1 MSDNKSPQAEPET
14 AAPPTTGCGPLAR
27 YPVLSVF
34 VFAGAGLALGLGLS
48 TWDPEDSQDKSTAL
62 QWIGLI
68 GDMFIRALK
77 ATVLPLVFVSIIL
90 SVVDM
95 MQVGR
100 ASSIGGKTIG
110 IYFATTFFASILGL
124 ISILCF
130 KSLFTQGTFEDPTDP
145 RVQLG
150 CGEGGSFL
158 SHDTTD
164 GSVMCSANLTEDMS
178 SYFFITDLDGSFVM
192 KSSGPRSD
200 ISMSDTVY
208 DGVFRKLITSNIFES
223 FVEANFA
230 AVVFFAIFFGAAMA
244 RVLTTRKLHPNNSI
258 VVGFLKESEDILITL
273 INWVIM
279 ITPFAVFS
287 LIANAIGKQ
296 SDLKDSFANVG
307 YLVAATLL
315 GLIVHVVLVYVIG
328 FALLTKSNPFDYLKH
343 LIPAQTTAFACASSA
358 ATIPVTLQCCKD
370 SGRVP
375 DTIAKFV
382 VPMGATINMD
392 GSAIYFPCAC
402 IWMAI
407 LNGEDPNFGQYIML
421 IILATVGS
429 AGSAPVPSAA
439 LVLIISAYNTVFGT
453 TGTPDGFSFII
464 AIDWFMDRCRTTV
477 NVTGDAIVTGM
488 VSHLAA
494 RDGVTFG
501 DESAIPGA
509 PESTLAAQSADD
521 DSGECDA

>member
-223 FVEANFA
+223 FVEANF
-230 AVVFFAIFFGAAMA
+230 
-244 RVLTTRKLHPNNSI
+244 
-258 VVGFLKESEDILITL
+258 
-273 INWVIM
+273 
-279 ITPFAVFS
+279 
-287 LIANAIGKQ
+287 
-296 SDLKDSFANVG
+296 
-307 YLVAATLL
+307 
-315 GLIVHVVLVYVIG
+315 
-328 FALLTKSNPFDYLKH
+328 
-343 LIPAQTTAFACASSA
+343 
-358 ATIPVTLQCCKD
+358 
-370 SGRVP
+370 
-375 DTIAKFV
+375 
-382 VPMGATINMD
+382 
-392 GSAIYFPCAC
+392 
-402 IWMAI
+402 
-407 LNGEDPNFGQYIML
+407 GQYIML
-421 IILATVGS
+421 VILATVGS

-464 AIDWFMDRCRTTV
+464 AIDWFVDRCRTTV
-477 NVTGDAIVTGM
+477 NVTVDAIATGM

-494 RDGVTFG
+494 RDGGTFG